1 MRTRIERLRNAAL
14 EAHSSICGERG
25 KIVTESFRAT
35 RGESQVIRRAIA
47 FKDIL
52 ERMSIVIDPDE
63 LIVGNQASRINAA
76 PLFPEF
82 SIDFLLDEIDQFSK
96 RPYDRFE
103 IDAETK
109 ETIREIAP
117 FWKGQTHEDRVVH
130 TTRRFFSEDLLV
142 AWEEDKFRLNDIL
155 YNGVRKS
162 AGDGHVIPDYFKMMA
177 GGIPGAIN
185 EAKQALS
192 ELDYQKDHEAF
203 QKKLFLDAV
212 VISYEAIQP
221 WILRFSELA
230 KSLSATALPENKE
243 SLLSVARNC
252 RNLARTAPANFR
264 EALQLTYFIHL
275 LLHIESNGHSIS
287 FGRADQYLYPFY
299 RRDIDSG
306 VLTDEQALELI
317 DCFYIKVS
325 KFNKVRPW
333 PETRLKSGAPMFM
346 TLTLG
351 GQTRDG
357 EDAVNELTYRFLDA
371 LGDTRMPQPT
381 PIVRVCGMTS
391 NDLLLHAG
399 QLLLR
404 HGGGLPAFFSDEC
417 IIPSL
422 MKMGIPQADA
432 RNYGIGGCSEAVV
445 PGKTFSFTG
454 GDCYFNFLKILEVLL
469 NEGVNP
475 RTGICLFP
483 GKKLEEYNSIDE
495 VVAEFRR
502 HLAKYM
508 SYIVPLTAITSS
520 TDADLNPT
528 PFTSGLLEYRI
539 EMGKDMSFGG
549 GKNALYSH
557 TILQGHGTG
566 DICNSLY
573 TLEQLVFKNK
583 ELTLREVVDVLHRNW
598 EGERGL
604 ELQNRIRHL
613 FKYGND
619 IDEVDRYAVLVS
631 NMFAEE
637 AAKYTPWRGGKFG
650 VSLQG
655 LTANVPEGETVGATP
670 DGRDAHEALSDNIS
684 PHAGTDMNGP
694 TATLKSASKVDHT
707 LFVDGNVLNL
717 RFHPS
722 VLLNSFGEFDALRG
736 KRFADMI
743 KTYLVDLKGNQVQF
757 NILASAELRQAQEEP
772 DKYRD
777 LIVKVA
783 GYSAY
788 FNSLDKGLQD
798 QIIKR
803 TEHVL

>member
-1 MRTRIERLRNAAL
+1 
-14 EAHSSICGERG
+14 
-25 KIVTESFRAT
+25 
-35 RGESQVIRRAIA
+35 
-47 FKDIL
+47 
-52 ERMSIVIDPDE
+52 
-63 LIVGNQASRINAA
+63 
-76 PLFPEF
+76 
-82 SIDFLLDEIDQFSK
+82 
-96 RPYDRFE
+96 
-103 IDAETK
+103 
-109 ETIREIAP
+109 
-117 FWKGQTHEDRVVH
+117 
-130 TTRRFFSEDLLV
+130 
-142 AWEEDKFRLNDIL
+142 
-155 YNGVRKS
+155 
-162 AGDGHVIPDYFKMMA
+162 
-177 GGIPGAIN
+177 
-185 EAKQALS
+185 
-192 ELDYQKDHEAF
+192 
-203 QKKLFLDAV
+203 
-212 VISYEAIQP
+212 
-221 WILRFSELA
+221 
-230 KSLSATALPENKE
+230 
-243 SLLSVARNC
+243 
-252 RNLARTAPANFR
+252 
-264 EALQLTYFIHL
+264 
-275 LLHIESNGHSIS
+275 
-287 FGRADQYLYPFY
+287 
-299 RRDIDSG
+299 
-306 VLTDEQALELI
+306 
-317 DCFYIKVS
+317 
-325 KFNKVRPW
+325 
-333 PETRLKSGAPMFM
+333 MFM